1 MRLGHTDIRRGA
13 LTVLFLA
20 GSLPVLQALEPPR
33 GAGIQSQ
40 KLAPYVTSP
49 QPIVEKMLEVAR
61 LKSGET
67 IYDLGCGDGRIL
79 FSAVKNFGAKAV
91 GVEISP
97 ALVKR
102 AQQTLESQG
111 LQDQVKVI
119 QGDMMAVDVSGANVV
134 SLYLMTEANEQLRPK
149 LERELKPGSRVV
161 SLEFKIKGWKP
172 AREETVQVH
181 NHAYKIYLYEVP
193 KK

>member
-1 MRLGHTDIRRGA
+1 MRLRYTDIRYSTLAMA
-13 LTVLFLA
+13 LLA
-20 GSLPVLQALEPPR
+20 ALPALQAIEPPKPP
-33 GAGIQSQ
+33 GMQSQ

-61 LKSGET
+61 LKNGET

-91 GVEISP
+91 GVELSP
-97 ALVKR
+97 ALAKR

-111 LQDQVKVI
+111 MQDQAKVI
-119 QGDMMAVDVSGANVV
+119 QGDMMSVDVSAANVV

-149 LERELKPGSRVV
+149 LERELKPGARVV

-172 AREETVQVH
+172 ARVETVQVH
-181 NHAYKIYLYEVP
+181 NHPYMIYLYEIP